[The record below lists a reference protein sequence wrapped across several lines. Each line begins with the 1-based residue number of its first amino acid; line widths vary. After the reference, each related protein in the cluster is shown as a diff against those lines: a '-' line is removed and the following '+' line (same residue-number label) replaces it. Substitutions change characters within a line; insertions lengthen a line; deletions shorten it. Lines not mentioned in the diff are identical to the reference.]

1 MAARCLS
8 RIKVYYRTVR
18 SGRRKTETG
27 KLAGGDEAKRGMMT
41 MGNADGYS
49 GTVRRRMHVLFP
61 VILAAMVAVC
71 STGGTSVAA
80 GSGSAAKPTLRIGST
95 NFTEQLIVAE
105 LYAQVLEADGY
116 TVERRLN
123 LGNREIVAPALESGQ
138 IDLYPEYLATYLT
151 YITKDK
157 SRASTNARATHKS
170 LQEALAPKSL
180 TVLDYA
186 PAVDTNGFVV
196 TKETADKY
204 KLARLSDLAAV
215 AGQMVLGGPPECPD
229 RPFCIPGLRQT
240 YGITFKDFKA
250 LDAGGPLTVMALEG
264 KQIQVG
270 LLFTTD
276 AVIAARGYVL
286 LQDDRHLQLADN
298 IAPVVRNAWLAKAPA
313 DLKPLLNRLSAKL
326 TTEEITG
333 LNRRVGLDKQ
343 DPKAVAGLWLR
354 QQGLVK

>member
-1 MAARCLS
+1 MR
-8 RIKVYYRTVR
+8 
-18 SGRRKTETG
+18 
-27 KLAGGDEAKRGMMT
+27 
-41 MGNADGYS
+41 
-49 GTVRRRMHVLFP
+49 VLFP
-61 VILAAMVAVC
+61 VILAVVAVVC
-71 STGGTSVAA
+71 SAGRTSVAA
-80 GSGSAAKPTLRIGST
+80 GRGSAAKPAVRIGST

-138 IDLYPEYLATYLT
+138 IDMYPEYLATYLT

-157 SRASTNARATHKS
+157 SRASADARATHKR
-170 LQEALAPKSL
+170 LQEALAPKGL

-196 TKETADKY
+196 TKETAGRY

-270 LLFTTD
+270 VLFTTD
-276 AVIAARGYVL
+276 AVISARGYVL
-286 LQDDRHLQLADN
+286 LDDDRHLQLADN
-298 IAPVVRNAWLAKAPA
+298 IALVVRNAWLAKASA
-313 DLKPLLNRLSAKL
+313 NLTPLLNRLSAKI

-343 DPKAVAGLWLR
+343 DPKAVAGVWLK

>member
-1 MAARCLS
+1 MDS
-8 RIKVYYRTVR
+8 
-18 SGRRKTETG
+18 
-27 KLAGGDEAKRGMMT
+27 
-41 MGNADGYS
+41 ADGYS
-49 GTVRRRMHVLFP
+49 GTRRWKMRVLFP
-61 VILAAMVAVC
+61 VILTTLAVVC
-71 STGGTSVAA
+71 GAGWSSLAGAGGST
-80 GSGSAAKPTLRIGST
+80 AKPTVRIGST

-123 LGNREIVAPALESGQ
+123 LGSREIVAPALESGQ
-138 IDLYPEYLATYLT
+138 IDMYPEYLATYLT

-157 SRASTNARATHKS
+157 SRASTDARATYKS
-170 LQEALAPKSL
+170 LQEALAPKHL

-186 PAVDTNGFVV
+186 SAVDTNGFVV

-204 KLARLSDLAAV
+204 KLAGLSDLAAV
-215 AGQMVLGGPPECPD
+215 AGQLVLGGPPECPD

-240 YGITFKDFKA
+240 YGIRFKDFKA

-276 AVIAARGYVL
+276 AVISARGYVL

-298 IAPVVRNAWLAKAPA
+298 IAPVVRDAWLAKAPA
-313 DLKPLLNRLSAKL
+313 DLKTLLNQVSAKL

-333 LNRRVGLDKQ
+333 LNRKVGLDKQ
-343 DPKAVAGLWLR
+343 DPKVVAGAWLK